1 MQALGEII
9 NGMFGNMKENMEKPI
24 NTSENP
30 IPPKE
35 YEYRG
40 EDGWLYCKQ
49 CHERRTRPG
58 LRCAEI
64 YRKCKCQTEAEERQ
78 KEIERQAEKQRRID
92 RLINMSLL
100 GERYKNANF
109 ENTELGSK
117 SFNVAYKRCKK
128 YCEVASQVLDRG
140 IGIYLFG
147 DKGTGKTRLT
157 ACMANNLMIKHHYTT
172 LFTNFSEISKEIR
185 ESFNKNT
192 ESERKILHRLSEV
205 DFLFIDDLGVERV
218 TKGEQDLWL
227 QEKIYDVINA
237 RYNNKAPV
245 IFTSNFSLRE
255 LIETRGIDDR
265 TVDRIMEM
273 TEIMRIE
280 GTSYRAKMKRN
291 NEKLF

>member
-9 NGMFGNMKENMEKPI
+9 AKIEASTLDLTKYETPQVEKD
-24 NTSENP
+24 
-30 IPPKE
+30 
-35 YEYRG
+35 EYRG
-40 EDGWLYCKQ
+40 EDGYIYCRN
-49 CHERRTRPG
+49 CNTRRTRKG
-58 LRCAEI
+58 LRYPEVRMI
-64 YRKCKCQTEAEERQ
+64 CKCQTEERDKKQ
-78 KEIERQAEKQRRID
+78 EIERQAEKQRRID

-100 GERYKNANF
+100 GERYKNVNF
-109 ENTELGSK
+109 ENTELGSE

-157 ACMANNLMIKHHYTT
+157 ACMANNLMSKYHYTT
-172 LFTNFSEISKEIR
+172 LFTNFGEISKEIR

-280 GTSYRAKMKRN
+280 GTSYRAKMQRN